1 MIKIAKRTVFPVRSG
16 QKILVD
22 MEPLE
27 HQREAVAEIT
37 ARAKAFFSG
46 RWRGLNLTCRWHTLL
61 VGGTGVGKSTLAN
74 LVAQACSAVPIR
86 VATQGYMPSGAHNR
100 GVRETIMII
109 AEHVASNPRTLLIL
123 DELEKL
129 SGGIGGGRGAGGVVG
144 GGNVADTWQT
154 YIRGELQELT
164 DGRWPAGLNL
174 MNLDVPDIITLDKLT
189 EKLRETVFILG
200 IGTFQG
206 VLDSTSWRTI
216 GFSGSSANPEGTQAI
231 SNDTVVEYLGREL
244 GNRFHSSIVRLPEL
258 GAGDYHRIAAEA
270 ELKLPEDLREPFRR
284 EVVSRIP
291 DAITNKKSVRFLEE
305 ALSAVLIH
313 MPDTKEA
320 PTVELSPD
328 DL

>member
-1 MIKIAKRTVFPVRSG
+1 
-16 QKILVD
+16 

-37 ARAKAFFSG
+37 ARGKAFFSG
-46 RWRGLNLTCRWHTLL
+46 RWRGLNLMCRWHTLL
-61 VGGTGVGKSTLAN
+61 VGGTGTGKSTLAN

-86 VATQGYMPSGAHNR
+86 IATPGYMPCGAHNR

-109 AEHVASNPRTLLIL
+109 AEHVATNPRTLLIL

-129 SGGIGGGRGAGGVVG
+129 SGLAGGGRGAGG
-144 GGNVADTWQT
+144 GNVADAWQT

-206 VLDSTSWRTI
+206 VLDSASRRTI
-216 GFSGSSANPEGTQAI
+216 GFSGTSENPEGTKAI
-231 SNDTVVEYLGREL
+231 SNETVAEYLGREL
-244 GNRFHSSIVRLPEL
+244 GNRFHTGIVRLPEL
-258 GAGDYHRIAAEA
+258 GADDYQRIAKEA

-284 EVVSRIP
+284 EVAIRIP

-305 ALSAVLIH
+305 ALSAVLIR
-313 MPDTKEA
+313 MPEPEES
-320 PTVELSPD
+320 PTIQLSLG

>member
-1 MIKIAKRTVFPVRSG
+1 MQPLNH
-16 QKILVD
+16 QK
-22 MEPLE
+22 
-27 HQREAVAEIT
+27 EAANEIT
-37 ARAKAFFSG
+37 ARAKAFYSG
-46 RWRGLNLTCRWHTLL
+46 RWRGLGLSCRWHTLL
-61 VGGTGVGKSTLAN
+61 VGGTGVGKSTLAHI
-74 LVAQACSAVPIR
+74 VAQACSAVPIR
-86 VATQGYMPSGAHNR
+86 IATPSYMPCGAHNR

-109 AEHVASNPRTLLIL
+109 AEHIANNPRTLLIL

-129 SGGIGGGRGAGGVVG
+129 SGGIGGSRGAGGAVG
-144 GGNVADTWQT
+144 GGNVTDTWQT

-174 MNLDVPDIITLDKLT
+174 MNLDTPDIITLDKLT

-206 VLDSTSWRTI
+206 VLDSASRRTI
-216 GFSGSSANPEGTQAI
+216 GFSGTSENQEGTQAI

-258 GAGDYHRIAAEA
+258 GADDYHRIAAEA
-270 ELKLPEDLREPFRR
+270 EVKLPEDLREPFRR
-284 EVVSRIP
+284 EVASRIP

-313 MPDTKEA
+313 MTDSKEA
-320 PTVELSPD
+320 PTIELSPD